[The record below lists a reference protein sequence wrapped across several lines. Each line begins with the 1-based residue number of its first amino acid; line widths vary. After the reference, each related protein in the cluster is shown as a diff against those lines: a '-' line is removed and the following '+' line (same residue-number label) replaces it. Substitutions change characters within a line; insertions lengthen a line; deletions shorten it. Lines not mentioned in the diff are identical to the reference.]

1 MALTHHYRNNH
12 LGGDFFSGMAVE
24 VPRNFRLLDELEKAE
39 KEGRADVSI
48 GLDSYDD
55 ITLSHWTASII
66 GPVGTVFEGR
76 IFPMKILCGPNYP
89 KVPPEIRFL
98 CKVNMTCVGPD
109 GRIDPR
115 KISILDKWNP
125 NITLIKM
132 MVEIRNE
139 MTSAANRKSPQP
151 PDGAMY

>member
-1 MALTHHYRNNH
+1 MSCLFYGAYV
-12 LGGDFFSGMAVE
+12 SQEMAVE

-66 GPVGTVFEGR
+66 GPVGVCFCPHVSLSHSSIVKTVFEGR

-109 GRIDPR
+109 GR
-115 KISILDKWNP
+115 
-125 NITLIKM
+125 
-132 MVEIRNE
+132 VCE
-139 MTSAANRKSPQP
+139 SPF
-151 PDGAMY
+151 YLCT